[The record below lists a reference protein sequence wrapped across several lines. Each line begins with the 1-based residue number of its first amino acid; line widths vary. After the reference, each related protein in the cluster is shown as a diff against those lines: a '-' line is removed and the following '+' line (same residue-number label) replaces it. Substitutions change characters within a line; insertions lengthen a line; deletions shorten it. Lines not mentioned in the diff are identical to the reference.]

1 MKLGWNNEY
10 SEYIHALY
18 PDPKLKTRSITFQIT
33 DSCNLK
39 CSYCLTGDT
48 TILMSDFSY
57 KEIRDI
63 KVGDNV
69 MGFNLS
75 LINGDWKLIQQL
87 ALVKTCFKREVNSIY
102 HLTTAD
108 GHVMK
113 ITGNHRVLI
122 SRDAGDTYQW
132 EEVSKCEPYKTY
144 MIYYGASTPSPMG
157 VLITGLKKVK
167 GNFTVY
173 NIETDTGN
181 YFANNL
187 AVHNCYQ
194 INKKTNMMTKETAR
208 ACVDLLFDLWDKND
222 PDSIINHSTKALI
235 LDYIGGE
242 PLLNVPIMDFINSYF
257 MERCIELHHPWA
269 LTWRAS
275 ICSNGLNY
283 FNQDFQ
289 DYLKKWGHKTSFA
302 ITLDGPQEIH
312 DECRKDH
319 NGKGSFARAYSASV
333 AHKAKYGDKSLS
345 TKITLAPENINKMG
359 NILDF
364 FLKENYYEING
375 NPAFEPKWTYE
386 HARIYYDNL
395 KKFADR
401 LLNEDREIHTNLF
414 MDFIGKPIPSF
425 DLQNNCG
432 GQGEM
437 LAFDTQGIAY
447 PCLRFM
453 PSSLGDSIPPLI
465 IGSAQEGLYS
475 TKEQQLIREM
485 LKKVNRRTK
494 SSDECFNC
502 PIASGCM
509 DCAGWNYQENGT
521 VNSRSTNICPMHKAR
536 VLANCYYWNM
546 KKQGSFPLNL
556 SDEES
561 LKIVSPA
568 ELALLK
574 SLSTKKEI

>member
-18 PDPKLKTRSITFQIT
+18 PNPKLKTRSITFQIT

-87 ALVKTCFKREVNSIY
+87 ALVKTCFKREVNSLY

-187 AVHNCYQ
+187 AVHNC
-194 INKKTNMMTKETAR
+194 
-208 ACVDLLFDLWDKND
+208 
-222 PDSIINHSTKALI
+222 
-235 LDYIGGE
+235 
-242 PLLNVPIMDFINSYF
+242 
-257 MERCIELHHPWA
+257 
-269 LTWRAS
+269 
-275 ICSNGLNY
+275 
-283 FNQDFQ
+283 
-289 DYLKKWGHKTSFA
+289 
-302 ITLDGPQEIH
+302 
-312 DECRKDH
+312 
-319 NGKGSFARAYSASV
+319 
-333 AHKAKYGDKSLS
+333 
-345 TKITLAPENINKMG
+345 
-359 NILDF
+359 
-364 FLKENYYEING
+364 
-375 NPAFEPKWTYE
+375 
-386 HARIYYDNL
+386 
-395 KKFADR
+395 
-401 LLNEDREIHTNLF
+401 
-414 MDFIGKPIPSF
+414 
-425 DLQNNCG
+425 
-432 GQGEM
+432 
-437 LAFDTQGIAY
+437 
-447 PCLRFM
+447 
-453 PSSLGDSIPPLI
+453 
-465 IGSAQEGLYS
+465 
-475 TKEQQLIREM
+475 
-485 LKKVNRRTK
+485 
-494 SSDECFNC
+494 
-502 PIASGCM
+502 
-509 DCAGWNYQENGT
+509 
-521 VNSRSTNICPMHKAR
+521 
-536 VLANCYYWNM
+536 
-546 KKQGSFPLNL
+546 
-556 SDEES
+556 
-561 LKIVSPA
+561 
-568 ELALLK
+568 
-574 SLSTKKEI
+574 